1 MAVKLVSREQVALE
15 QNVQRPPGPV
25 NALGFVRSAIKA
37 EESDSSDLAES
48 RERQRPHQNADHS
61 VQRPV
66 AQEDP
71 ALTDEDSESSQPRRR
86 QKRKAVSAGH
96 SKRQSK
102 PPSRHYQSGVVNLMR
117 SCRPERTLTRK
128 APRVSRRVRQLQAQH
143 EDELRRQK
151 RLVTKRLEAQT
162 ETEEPKHDVPETAAC
177 EEPNSE
183 LQKESQKEPQKG
195 PQKEPNVQNV
205 QNALPSEQF
214 EQLQEHEERA
224 PRVQSDPLPVEQK
237 PADPAARPKR
247 TKAGQVK
254 KGDLVDPVVGKE
266 RQPFQE
272 ATPSTPVKAPVATS
286 VGTPPGTPIPQRAA
300 PALALRRWRQAR
312 KRQHLLRQMTAMRG
326 EMKFERRQLL
336 SALQGPFNTASLEA
350 ELQKHGRD
358 LKSRFQRLYVQMYS
372 ERQERSKR
380 LKLIQVLSN
389 EHMELQR
396 AFVKLMNG
404 CGFARPSALRTSPRT
419 QDTDEDQTDQDED
432 EDDDVIVREESQDDQ
447 AALQE
452 SQESDSK
459 QKDELKKEMK
469 ENALREEMLLRL
481 IDRGNY
487 SKLFASR

>member
-1 MAVKLVSREQVALE
+1 MAVKLVSREQVARE

-37 EESDSSDLAES
+37 AESDSSDLAES
-48 RERQRPHQNADHS
+48 RERQRPRQNTDNS
-61 VQRPV
+61 VQSPV

-71 ALTDEDSESSQPRRR
+71 ALTDEDSESSKPCRR

-96 SKRQSK
+96 RKRHSK
-102 PPSRHYQSGVVNLMR
+102 PPSRRYQAGVVNLMR
-117 SCRPERTLTRK
+117 SRRPERTLTRK

-143 EDELRRQK
+143 EDELRRQR
-151 RLVTKRLEAQT
+151 RLVTKRLEAQR
-162 ETEEPKHDVPETAAC
+162 ETKEPKPDVPETVAC
-177 EEPNSE
+177 KEPNSD
-183 LQKESQKEPQKG
+183 L
-195 PQKEPNVQNV
+195 QNV
-205 QNALPSEQF
+205 LPPEQS
-214 EQLQEHEERA
+214 EQLQEHEDPA
-224 PRVQSDPLPVEQK
+224 PRVQSDPLPVEK
-237 PADPAARPKR
+237 KLSDPAARPKR
-247 TKAGQVK
+247 TKAEQLQ

-266 RQPFQE
+266 EKPSQE
-272 ATPSTPVKAPVATS
+272 AILSTPVKMPTATS
-286 VGTPPGTPIPQRAA
+286 MNTPATPIPQRAA
-300 PALALRRWRQAR
+300 PALALRWRQAR

-336 SALQGPFNTASLEA
+336 SALQGPFNSASLEA

-358 LKSRFQRLYVQMYS
+358 LKSRFQKLSVQMYS
-372 ERQERSKR
+372 AQQERSK
-380 LKLIQVLSN
+380 LLGMFQVVSN

-419 QDTDEDQTDQDED
+419 QDTEDQNDQDDQDED

-447 AALQE
+447 DAQMQE
-452 SQESDSK
+452 SQESQESHSK
-459 QKDELKKEMK
+459 QKDELKKEMI

-487 SKLFASR
+487 SRLSR

>member
-205 QNALPSEQF
+205 QNALPSEQ
-214 EQLQEHEERA
+214 LN
-224 PRVQSDPLPVEQK
+224 SCK
-237 PADPAARPKR
+237 
-247 TKAGQVK
+247 
-254 KGDLVDPVVGKE
+254 
-266 RQPFQE
+266 
-272 ATPSTPVKAPVATS
+272 S
-286 VGTPPGTPIPQRAA
+286 
-300 PALALRRWRQAR
+300 
-312 KRQHLLRQMTAMRG
+312 
-326 EMKFERRQLL
+326 MKSE
-336 SALQGPFNTASLEA
+336 LQGYKATHFPLNRNQQIQQQDPREP
-350 ELQKHGRD
+350 
-358 LKSRFQRLYVQMYS
+358 
-372 ERQERSKR
+372 RQ
-380 LKLIQVLSN
+380 
-389 EHMELQR
+389 
-396 AFVKLMNG
+396 
-404 CGFARPSALRTSPRT
+404 
-419 QDTDEDQTDQDED
+419 
-432 EDDDVIVREESQDDQ
+432 
-447 AALQE
+447 
-452 SQESDSK
+452 
-459 QKDELKKEMK
+459 
-469 ENALREEMLLRL
+469 
-481 IDRGNY
+481 DR
-487 SKLFASR
+487 